1 MYYNYYQNLKN
12 GGIFVNNCLFIK
24 RLSFLL
30 TIVTFTNFLFVSYSE
45 AKQNVDYD
53 YIQKV
58 LTEVDS
64 IDKSLNSM
72 HLSFE
77 DILKSNPTN
86 EKMNKA
92 WADAYLTSI
101 GEEGIILTTTPS
113 QITPSAMNK
122 APKTAKQKTESQ
134 IYAERLCYARKIAE
148 INKKRDSNAKD
159 LDSESVYMYIS
170 HYLDIPGGPLPL
182 DMPVDYHSN
191 NGLMSAWITNADRNV
206 YERFLSFEMREKAK
220 KAMGDFETYAQIAHK
235 EQTLEALQQYDNNIK
250 GLHEA
255 MKGYDEKYAAV
266 TYAFFV
272 ISYNQIA
279 TMDLKDLNSKVTI
292 NVVLPYDLSNWLGCN
307 IEKKEFQINTIPSEP
322 ETLLNDIHKL
332 LKKEFKIEN
341 KALRDM
347 YIGAGLSM
355 FGIVRYAS
363 SGEKLD
369 KLIIKFA
376 RGNSFA
382 NYIMVDAANHTIFT
396 SMLTNTLLMNKEFY
410 SYVNWLVMASTAG
423 FRAANRMWRYM
434 MGM

>member
-30 TIVTFTNFLFVSYSE
+30 TIVMFTNFLFVSYSE
-45 AKQNVDYD
+45 AKQNIDYD
-53 YIQKV
+53 YIQKA

-77 DILKSNPTN
+77 DILKSKPTN

-92 WADAYLTSI
+92 WADAYLASI

-122 APKTAKQKTESQ
+122 APKTVKQKTESQ
-134 IYAERLCYARKIAE
+134 IYAERLCYARKIAGV
-148 INKKRDSNAKD
+148 NKKRDSNAKD

-170 HYLDIPGGPLPL
+170 HYLDVPGGPLPL
-182 DMPVDYHSN
+182 DMPVDYYSD
-191 NGLMSAWITNADRNV
+191 NGLMSAWITNTDRAV

-250 GLHEA
+250 NLSIA
-255 MKGYDEKYAAV
+255 MQGYDERYAKL
-266 TYAFFV
+266 AFVCFV
-272 ISYNQIA
+272 DSYRQIA
-279 TMDLKDLNSKVTI
+279 TTDLDVMDITVIIPFDLGSLIGSTENKKSIKLSKI
-292 NVVLPYDLSNWLGCN
+292 YPNDPA
-307 IEKKEFQINTIPSEP
+307 
-322 ETLLNDIHKL
+322 TLLNEVHEVLI
-332 LKKEFKIEN
+332 N
-341 KALRDM
+341 KCGITNKSLRDM

-355 FGIVRYAS
+355 FGIVRYSS
-363 SGEKLD
+363 SGEQLD
-369 KLIIKFA
+369 TRIIKFA
-376 RGNSFA
+376 RCSSFA

-423 FRAANRMWRYM
+423 SRAANRMWRYM

>member
-30 TIVTFTNFLFVSYSE
+30 TLVILTNFLFVSYSE

-77 DILKSNPTN
+77 DILKSKPTN

-92 WADAYLTSI
+92 WANAYLTSI

-113 QITPSAMNK
+113 QITLSPINK
-122 APKTAKQKTESQ
+122 APQTVKQTTESQ

-191 NGLMSAWITNADRNV
+191 NSLMSAWITNADRNV

-255 MKGYDEKYAAV
+255 MKGYNELYVAIAYV
-266 TYAFFV
+266 CFV
-272 ISYNQIA
+272 DSYNQLA
-279 TMDLKDLNSKVTI
+279 TTDLD
-292 NVVLPYDLSNWLGCN
+292 VVD
-307 IEKKEFQINTIPSEP
+307 IKITIPHDLANLVPYSGMKETWDFKNILP
-322 ETLLNDIHKL
+322 SDPKTLLDDVHEHFRTVL
-332 LKKEFKIEN
+332 KIEN

-363 SGEKLD
+363 SGEQLD
-369 KLIIKFA
+369 TRIIKFA
-376 RGNSFA
+376 RGSSFA

-423 FRAANRMWRYM
+423 SRAANRMWRYM

>member
-30 TIVTFTNFLFVSYSE
+30 TLVILTNFLFVSYSE

-77 DILKSNPTN
+77 DILKSKPTN

-92 WADAYLTSI
+92 WANAYLTSI

-113 QITPSAMNK
+113 QITLSPINK
-122 APKTAKQKTESQ
+122 APQTVKQTTESQ

-191 NGLMSAWITNADRNV
+191 NSLMSAWITNADRNV

-255 MKGYDEKYAAV
+255 MKGYNELYVALADLGIGFPRSLRESNAAKTKGLWAYITNKLQREEGRLPDHKILREVVEAEQNITSTEQANRGKGIAHITQLAREDEHSGLA
-266 TYAFFV
+266 
-272 ISYNQIA
+272 IWSYKGGYI
-279 TMDLKDLNSKVTI
+279 M
-292 NVVLPYDLSNWLGCN
+292 
-307 IEKKEFQINTIPSEP
+307 KKEKSSATRRGSAIKYSESIQGTIIYWSIP
-322 ETLLNDIHKL
+322 I
-332 LKKEFKIEN
+332 
-341 KALRDM
+341 
-347 YIGAGLSM
+347 AG
-355 FGIVRYAS
+355 
-363 SGEKLD
+363 GEL
-369 KLIIKFA
+369 
-376 RGNSFA
+376 
-382 NYIMVDAANHTIFT
+382 
-396 SMLTNTLLMNKEFY
+396 
-410 SYVNWLVMASTAG
+410 
-423 FRAANRMWRYM
+423 
-434 MGM
+434 